1 VRLWQRLLGF
11 SRSGRGRA
19 VGPLRVWLWWERLT
33 TWWWRLRPVRPGG
46 LLLYSVQ
53 VWKGPPV
60 RLADG
65 TEVRPGDRVA
75 ELHLHN
81 ALFPRRATDSPW
93 PHLATLRQ
101 DLDCLRDLL
110 ARDRLVAAHGVT
122 VFGEAAR
129 RLGFEV
135 RPLPPSAWWRLV
147 RFFLWGLR
155 AVYHPTARGHRPPPW
170 PVEVW
175 WRPENTVPGRVT
187 KGGGTPAAARWRG
200 LAADPILQAERR
212 RGGMHRVLIL
222 GGGSGGAIA
231 AKRLAEWSR
240 PGEVEVVLVDRSPWH
255 EYRPSY
261 LWVMTGKRQPEEVRR
276 PLKLLEARYGTRV
289 VQAAVTRIDPVARRV
304 DTEAGGFDYD
314 FLVVA
319 LGAVLHP
326 DPRTE
331 GHEGPWELEHA
342 LRLRERLREFRGG
355 HVVVGPVE
363 WPYRCPPA
371 PFEVA
376 FMLRY
381 LADQRHVSDR
391 TRITVFHPWQ
401 QPMETFG
408 PLMVE
413 GFRAF
418 LRQFQV
424 DFEGGFQLGAHD
436 RDRRVLRSTDG
447 RVLEY
452 DLAVLIPP
460 HAPPEPVRNSPLAA
474 AGGYMDVTLPSMA
487 SPRYPEVYGIGDVVA
502 PTIGLG
508 MAGVFA
514 HFQADHVATQI
525 LDRVRG
531 VYLGELYNMVGV
543 CVMDTG
549 YMGAAVWCDFTDKL
563 YGRSPYPDCRL
574 LGGMRLFRSV
584 KVGFERLWFASLFG
598 R

>member
-1 VRLWQRLLGF
+1 
-11 SRSGRGRA
+11 
-19 VGPLRVWLWWERLT
+19 
-33 TWWWRLRPVRPGG
+33 
-46 LLLYSVQ
+46 
-53 VWKGPPV
+53 
-60 RLADG
+60 
-65 TEVRPGDRVA
+65 
-75 ELHLHN
+75 
-81 ALFPRRATDSPW
+81 
-93 PHLATLRQ
+93 
-101 DLDCLRDLL
+101 
-110 ARDRLVAAHGVT
+110 
-122 VFGEAAR
+122 
-129 RLGFEV
+129 
-135 RPLPPSAWWRLV
+135 
-147 RFFLWGLR
+147 
-155 AVYHPTARGHRPPPW
+155 
-170 PVEVW
+170 
-175 WRPENTVPGRVT
+175 
-187 KGGGTPAAARWRG
+187 
-200 LAADPILQAERR
+200 
-212 RGGMHRVLIL
+212 MHRVLIL

-289 VQAAVTRIDPVARRV
+289 VQAAVTRIDPQAHRV

-319 LGAVLHP
+319 LGAALRP

-418 LRQFQV
+418 LRQFRV
-424 DFEGGFQLGAHD
+424 DFQGGFQLEVHD
-436 RDRRVLRSTDG
+436 RDRRVLRSADG
-447 RVLEY
+447 RLLEY
-452 DLAVLIPP
+452 DLAVLVPP

-474 AGGYMDVTLPSMA
+474 AGGYMEVTLPSMA